1 MEKNED
7 ATEGYRVLGRESGVG
22 GRRKERDIVKKR
34 WVCSCCFS
42 QEKNIMFSPALL

>member
-22 GRRKERDIVKKR
+22 GGEEGEGH
-34 WVCSCCFS
+34 C
-42 QEKNIMFSPALL
+42 EEALGV